1 MPGTVSPSS
10 NNSSQYFRSFIVN
23 SSEIPV
29 RGSIRPE
36 TQNFVVLFSTKCF
49 HFDRLFG
56 IMFVAVNSP
65 LFYTPKNMPAT
76 NALLQEG
83 RYRINNEFPHEGSGT
98 VYDAYDTVSETNVIV
113 KEIPVKLNK
122 VATISQRENVNIA
135 FADQAKVLTEIQHDS
150 LLHIRGYFSEIGR
163 QYLVMESVDG
173 DDLQALLDRQKSCFP
188 VSDVANWADQV
199 LDALNY
205 LHTFKTPIV
214 HRNIRPE
221 NIKLNSNGKIKLMS
235 LGFADGDAQV
245 NTANAENGSDGPGIA
260 YSPLEQLWNGLDA
273 ASQKVITNKYD
284 ERSERILKE
293 DLDARSDI
301 YSLGATLYHL
311 ITARVPVDSLER
323 SIEILEGRPDPLRS
337 PNKVDPNIP
346 PEISDVI
353 FKALEIKRE
362 YRFDSAAIMRQ
373 VLKTALVR
381 VKERE
386 TEEALEEKEAA
397 DDIRLA
403 EQKRQQSVVPQE
415 LSETERIKQQLL
427 EAEAQRLVAE
437 QRAAE
442 AERKLHES
450 EAANRAKT
458 EPTVAA
464 VNFDDDLLGVLG
476 PSVHVSEAP
485 KSHREDISF
494 ADLADDAEDSR
505 AAIKEPKMRSEEVVE
520 NYGDP
525 VEDESNIK
533 DETVESA
540 TETALSAGEH
550 ADEEAASSSTEDH
563 EFSENGLAEEKSTE
577 SAEEISFS
585 EDESVEEVQPESVA
599 EEVTVSAQVADDEN
613 IDEPAGKDLAA
624 IEDHPVVE
632 ESIETVSE
640 EVAVTAPSLMS
651 AAEPPKVLD
660 EIYMVPVKNGG
671 FLLGMPAI
679 GIGAA
684 VLVVIAIG
692 AWMLLSGTAEPAKTV
707 TETPAATQTAPT
719 DPAVKSGFQ
728 ASDVP
733 ADQPASTQPDP
744 AALTPISQ
752 EPTTVKAV
760 TAATPKPKKAAPDKT
775 PAPKKAVTVDDLIND
790 N

>member
-1 MPGTVSPSS
+1 M
-10 NNSSQYFRSFIVN
+10 
-23 SSEIPV
+23 
-29 RGSIRPE
+29 
-36 TQNFVVLFSTKCF
+36 QNFVVFFSTKCF

-245 NTANAENGSDGPGIA
+245 NTANAANGSDGPGIA

-403 EQKRQQSVVPQE
+403 EQKRQRSVVTGE
-415 LSETERIKQQLL
+415 SSETERIKQQLL

-442 AERKLHES
+442 AERRLHES

-458 EPTVAA
+458 ESTVAA

-485 KSHREDISF
+485 KSHRQDISF
-494 ADLADDAEDSR
+494 ADLADDADNTR
-505 AAIKEPKMRSEEVVE
+505 AAFEDPKMRSEEVVE
-520 NYGDP
+520 NYSDP
-525 VEDESNIK
+525 VEEESNVE

-540 TETALSAGEH
+540 TEAALSAGEQ

-563 EFSENGLAEEKSTE
+563 EFSENGLAEEESTE

-585 EDESVEEVQPESVA
+585 EDESVEDVQPESVA
-599 EEVTVSAQVADDEN
+599 EEVSVSAQVADDEN

-624 IEDHPVVE
+624 VEDHPVVE
-632 ESIETVSE
+632 ESIEPVSE
-640 EVAVTAPSLMS
+640 EVAVTAPSPTGPMS
-651 AAEPPKVLD
+651 PPKVVD
-660 EIYMVPVKNGG
+660 EIYMVPVKNSG
-671 FLLGMPAI
+671 FPLGMPAI

-692 AWMLLSGTAEPAKTV
+692 AWMLLSGTSEPAKTV

-744 AALTPISQ
+744 VALTPTSQ

-760 TAATPKPKKAAPDKT
+760 TAATPKPKKAAAADKT